1 MLIASLA
8 SAQTVSDALMFGQNN
23 YYGTARTLG
32 MGNAVTAVGG
42 DLGTIAINPAGG
54 AVSSFSQ
61 FSFTTGWLTAS
72 GVSSYASSYDPA
84 TQTADFKGAFE
95 DNKHRVIVPN
105 IGMNLYFETG
115 ERYGVKGWNFGF
127 ILNRSQTY
135 TQMMSATGL
144 EGHTS
149 MTGALAAG
157 ADGMPG
163 NILGNDSKF
172 DTNYAWNSIC
182 AYDGGLINYNSD
194 AGTYFGSA
202 ETVTKNGDKYEYE
215 VRGWLNQKLGTTTI
229 GSKNEL
235 IMNYGVNIDD
245 RLFLGLS
252 MNCPIISYKF
262 SEYYR
267 EDVQDPNDFPVTPE
281 YFVPSR
287 SQYEKG
293 DPTHYL
299 GSTYKYSIVSDISGI
314 NLQLGAIW
322 LPTDGLRLGAAF
334 RTPTGYTIKERWCVD
349 TDAQFEDSA
358 QNASSSSPMAEST
371 YQYRAPYCANF
382 GVAYTIGR
390 VGLVSIDYE
399 LTDFSVMKFSQ
410 SYEDEIY
417 SHSDPFYAV
426 NRLNKLFCGVSHAV
440 RAGAEF
446 RVHPNISVRAGLNYV
461 TSPERHYLDSDG
473 LPVYVSD
480 YDAYFND
487 YESGIKTIKG
497 SAVYEDDSHLSLTC
511 GLGYSS
517 SGSFYADLA
526 FRHSNLPDSYY
537 RPYSNYLNVV
547 SPTVHTK
554 HTLMDAVMTIGW
566 RF

>member
-194 AGTYFGSA
+194 AGTYYGSA
-202 ETVTKNGDKYEYE
+202 ETVTKNGDNYEYE

-245 RLFLGLS
+245 RIFLGLS

-267 EDVQDPNDFPVTPE
+267 EDVQDYSDFPVTPE

-287 SQYEKG
+287 GQYEKG

-334 RTPTGYTIKERWCVD
+334 QTPTGYTIKERWCVD
-349 TDAQFEDSA
+349 TDAQFVDSA

-480 YDAYFND
+480 YDANFND